1 MQDMRDSRDERTPQG
16 FHTSSAANV
25 QACEE
30 FTVILDGGEL
40 LLTFALASW
49 SGSAEQLQLV
59 TRNGVVHCLCSVQ
72 QTLSG
77 ESLELLL
84 ANPLGIHHGLYC
96 CRACDL
102 LCVQFDYILTL
113 LFEWVAHLLYDTD
126 ERANIFH
133 K

>member
-1 MQDMRDSRDERTPQG
+1 MTKELLKVSILRL
-16 FHTSSAANV
+16 AANV

-40 LLTFALASW
+40 LPTFTLASW
-49 SGSAEQLQLV
+49 SGSAEDLQLV
-59 TRNGVVHCLCSVQ
+59 MRNGVVHCLCSVK

-84 ANPLGIHHGLYC
+84 ADPLGIHHGLHGS
-96 CRACDL
+96 RTCDL
-102 LCVQFDYILTL
+102 LCVQFDYIVTL
-113 LFEWVAHLLYDTD
+113 LLEWVAHLLYDDD
-126 ERANIFH
+126 ESANIFH